1 MTRSIIK
8 PIALNEPKSPVT
20 EAYRTLRTNIQYAAV
35 DRPVQSLL
43 ITSAGPGEGKSLTAA
58 NLAVVMA
65 QGGKKTLLVDCDL
78 RKPMQHRLFDQ
89 RNVRGLTSL
98 LVHGGDPASVTN
110 KTMVPQLGL
119 ITSGLIPPNPAELLG
134 SQAMRPLLQELKSRH
149 ESVILDGPPL
159 IAVTD
164 AALLAPWVDGVL
176 LVIEA
181 GKARIDMVQEAKSIL
196 QNAGARIIGCVLNG
210 VRRKAKDYH
219 YYYYYGEKSGT
230 DD

>member
-1 MTRSIIK
+1 MTRSILK
-8 PIALNEPKSPVT
+8 PIAYHEPKSPAT

-35 DRPVQSLL
+35 DRPLQSLL

-58 NLAVVMA
+58 NLAIVMA
-65 QGGKKTLLVDCDL
+65 HGGKKTLLVDCDL
-78 RKPMQHRLFDQ
+78 RKPMQQRLFGLS
-89 RNVRGLTSL
+89 NLTGLTSL
-98 LVHGGDPASVTN
+98 LVQGGDPAGVT
-110 KTMVPQLGL
+110 KETMVPQLGL

-134 SQAMRPLLQELKSRH
+134 SQAIRPLIEELKNRH
-149 ESVILDGPPL
+149 EFVIFDGPPL

-181 GKARIDMVQEAKSIL
+181 GKTRIDMVQEARSII
-196 QNAGARIIGCVLNG
+196 QNAGARLIGCVLNG
-210 VRRKAKDYH
+210 VRRKTKDYH
-219 YYYYYGEKSGT
+219 YYYYYAEKSGT